1 MIQASSKKGE
11 KILNKE
17 NYSKSFSVVLT
28 TAADFSYKKKMNIV
42 SFHENI
48 VFTLLFLQ
56 DQAEVKSPDEYHS
69 YKMLPW
75 ESDEVAC
82 LFHHTE

>member
-1 MIQASSKKGE
+1 M
-11 KILNKE
+11 L
-17 NYSKSFSVVLT
+17 FSQLQLIFPT
-28 TAADFSYKKKMNIV
+28 KKKMNIV

-56 DQAEVKSPDEYHS
+56 DQAEVKSPDEYHP

-75 ESDEVAC
+75 ESD
-82 LFHHTE
+82 